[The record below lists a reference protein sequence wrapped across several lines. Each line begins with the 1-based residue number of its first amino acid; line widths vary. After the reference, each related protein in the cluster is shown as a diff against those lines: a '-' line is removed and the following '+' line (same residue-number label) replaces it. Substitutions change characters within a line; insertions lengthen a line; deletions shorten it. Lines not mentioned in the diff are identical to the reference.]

1 MKKICLILTLF
12 SQLNTFA
19 QDKVMITLYPKTISI
34 KADSFQLLYLTWK
47 KPFVFKNIVRDT
59 SDMGNDAIKNAYYLL
74 IFDKD
79 TLKFNYENFPFEQRI
94 FIPIEM
100 GGKKFIQRLRIN
112 QVSGYFSKEYIEQNN
127 KKANFEIPEV
137 YELANIIWTL
147 SPKGQTAKNLNKNS
161 KYYSKVYDYFKPFLN
176 HQLFKDLDSNV
187 KDYYDSY
194 YDFRE
199 NSLAFSFDKQK
210 IVRKE
215 PYFYVMGSD
224 RENFGSLF
232 QKLIPQIEDF
242 AKISNFQGF
251 YKTNLPYYQESIKKQ
266 KGLMPV
272 QKMWDWLENNFDNKY
287 NTYKVV
293 FSPLIGAT
301 HSTQNFNTFLE
312 GGKGRFQETVMF
324 VCGPEIFENS
334 KTKDLK
340 EQEGLAS
347 GIVFTEIDHNYV
359 NQVSYK
365 YQKQINGIFDK
376 REIWTGANGDTDK
389 YESPSSVFN
398 EYMTHAVF
406 CIYVKENY
414 DEQTANT
421 IIKNTVNLMVD
432 RRKYIKFKEFND
444 KLLSLSDG
452 RKAKDLYPD
461 ILNWASTVN

>member
-1 MKKICLILTLF
+1 MILLSGLT
-12 SQLNTFA
+12 SFA
-19 QDKVMITLYPKTISI
+19 QDKVLMTQYPNIVVI
-34 KADSFQLLYLTWK
+34 KSDSFLLNYVTWK
-47 KPFVFKNIVRDT
+47 KPITFKNIEADT
-59 SDMGNDAIKNAYYLL
+59 SDMGNDAIKYAYYLL
-74 IFDKD
+74 IYDKD
-79 TLKFNYENFPFEQRI
+79 TLRFNYENFPFEQKI

-100 GGKKFIQRLRIN
+100 SGKKFVQQLRIN
-112 QVSGYFSKEYIEQNN
+112 QQGAYFSKEYIEKNN
-127 KKANFEIPEV
+127 RKVNFEIPEV
-137 YELANIIWTL
+137 YELANVIWTL

-187 KDYYDSY
+187 KDYLGSY

-199 NSLAFSFDKQK
+199 NSLAFSFDNKR

-215 PYFYVMGSD
+215 PYFYVTGAD
-224 RENFGSLF
+224 WENFNSLF

-242 AKISNFQGF
+242 AKISKFQDF
-251 YKTNLPYYQESIKKQ
+251 YKANLLYYQESIKKQ

-272 QKMWDWLENNFDNKY
+272 QKMWDWLENNFDNKF

-293 FSPLIGAT
+293 FSPLIDET
-301 HSTQNFNTFLE
+301 HSTQNFTTFLE

-359 NQVSYK
+359 NQLSNK
-365 YQKQINGIFDK
+365 YQKQISSIFDK
-376 REIWTGANGDTDK
+376 RDIWTGANGDTDR
-389 YESPSSVFN
+389 YENPSSVFN

-414 DEQTANT
+414 EEQTANK
-421 IIKNTVNLMVD
+421 IIQSRVNLMVEH
-432 RRKYIKFKEFND
+432 RKYIKFKEFND
-444 KLLSLSDG
+444 KLLSLSG
-452 RKAKDLYPD
+452 GQKAKDLYPK
-461 ILNWASTVN
+461 ILNWASTVK

>member
-1 MKKICLILTLF
+1 MIFFFQFNC
-12 SQLNTFA
+12 FA
-19 QDKVMITLYPKTISI
+19 QDKVLITQYPKTISI
-34 KADSFQLLYLTWK
+34 KADSFQLLYLVWK
-47 KPFVFKNIVRDT
+47 KPVIFKNILSDT

-74 IFDKD
+74 MFDKD
-79 TLKFNYENFPFEQRI
+79 TLRFNYQNFPFEQKI

-100 GGKKFIQRLRIN
+100 GGKKFVQQLRIN
-112 QVSGYFSKEYIEQNN
+112 QVSAYFSKDYIEQND
-127 KKANFEIPEV
+127 KKVNFEIPEV

-147 SPKGQTAKNLNKNS
+147 SPKGQLAENLNKNS
-161 KYYSKVYDYFKPFLN
+161 KYYSKVYDYFKPYLN
-176 HQLFKDLDSNV
+176 HKLFKDLDSNV
-187 KDYYDSY
+187 KDYYGSY

-199 NSLAFSFDKQK
+199 NSLAFSFDKQH

-224 RENFGSLF
+224 WENFGSLF

-242 AKISNFQGF
+242 AKKSNFQKF
-251 YKTNLPYYQESIKKQ
+251 YNENLSYYQESIKKQ
-266 KGLMPV
+266 KNLMPV
-272 QKMWDWLENNFDNKY
+272 RKMWDWLENNFDNKY

-293 FSPLIGAT
+293 YSPLIDAT

-312 GGKGRFQETVMF
+312 SGKGRFQETVMF

-365 YQKQINGIFDK
+365 YQKQINSIFDK
-376 REIWTGANGDTDK
+376 RDIWTGKNGDTDR
-389 YESPSSVFN
+389 YDTPFSVFN

-414 DEQTANT
+414 DEQTANK
-421 IIKNTVNLMVD
+421 IIKNRVDLMVE
-432 RRKYIKFKEFND
+432 RRKYVKFKEFND
-444 KLLSLSDG
+444 ELLSLSSG
-452 RKAKDLYPD
+452 RKVKDLYAD
-461 ILNWASTVN
+461 ILAWASTVK

>member
-1 MKKICLILTLF
+1 MKYICLILTLF
-12 SQLNTFA
+12 AQLKTFA
-19 QDKVMITLYPKTISI
+19 QDKVLLTQYPKTVVIN
-34 KADSFQLLYLTWK
+34 ADSLQLLYSTWN
-47 KPFVFKNIVRDT
+47 KPIAFKNIASDT

-79 TLKFNYENFPFEQRI
+79 TLRFNYENFPFEQKI

-100 GGKKFIQRLRIN
+100 GGKKFVQRLRIN
-112 QVSGYFSKEYIEQNN
+112 QTSSYFSKEYIEQNN

-137 YELANIIWTL
+137 FELANIIWAL
-147 SPKGQTAKNLNKNS
+147 SIKGQSANNLNKNS
-161 KYYSKVYDYFKPFLN
+161 NYYSKVYDHFSPYLN
-176 HQLFKDLDSNV
+176 HKLFKDLDSNV
-187 KDYYDSY
+187 IDYYDSY

-199 NSLAFSFDKQK
+199 NSLAYSFDKQQ

-224 RENFGSLF
+224 YENFSSLF

-242 AKISNFQGF
+242 AKISSFQDF
-251 YKTNLPYYQESIKKQ
+251 YKQNLTYYQESIRKQ
-266 KGLMPV
+266 KDLMPV

-287 NTYKVV
+287 NSYKVV
-293 FSPLIGAT
+293 YSPLIDAT

-334 KTKDLK
+334 KIKDLK

-359 NQVSYK
+359 NQLSFK
-365 YQKQINGIFDK
+365 YRKQINSIFDK
-376 REIWTGANGDTDK
+376 RDIWTGSNGDTDR
-389 YESPSSVFN
+389 YDNPSAVFN

-406 CIYVKENY
+406 SIYVKENY
-414 DEQTANT
+414 DEQTANK
-421 IIKNTVNLMVD
+421 IIKNRVSLMVE

-452 RKAKDLYPD
+452 RKVKDLYPD
-461 ILNWASTVN
+461 ILDWAITVK

>member
-1 MKKICLILTLF
+1 MILF

-19 QDKVMITLYPKTISI
+19 QEKVLITQFPKTITI
-34 KADSFQLLYLTWK
+34 KADSFQLLYPTWK
-47 KPFVFKNIVRDT
+47 KPITFKNIARDT

-79 TLKFNYENFPFEQRI
+79 TLRFNYENFPFEQKI

-100 GGKKFIQRLRIN
+100 GGKRFIQRLRIN
-112 QVSGYFSKEYIEQNN
+112 QVTGYFSNEYIEQNN

-161 KYYSKVYDYFKPFLN
+161 KYYSKMFDYFKPFLN

-224 RENFGSLF
+224 FENFGSLF

-242 AKISNFQGF
+242 AKISNFQVF
-251 YKTNLPYYQESIKKQ
+251 YKENLPYYHESIEKQ
-266 KGLMPV
+266 KNLMPV

-287 NTYKVV
+287 NSYKVV
-293 FSPLIGAT
+293 YSPLINAT
-301 HSTQNFNTFLE
+301 HSTQNFTTFLE

-334 KTKDLK
+334 KNKDLK

-365 YQKQINGIFDK
+365 YQKQINSIFDK
-376 REIWTGANGDTDK
+376 REIWTGANGDTDR
-389 YESPSSVFN
+389 YGNPSSIFN

-414 DEQTANT
+414 DEQTANK
-421 IIKNTVNLMVD
+421 IIKNRVNLMVEH
-432 RRKYIKFKEFND
+432 RKYIKFKEFND
-444 KLLSLSDG
+444 KLLSLSGG
-452 RKAKDLYPD
+452 RKVKDLYPD
-461 ILNWASTVN
+461 ILNWAITIK